1 MAEKTTVE
9 ASIGNSPVLDDS
21 RVIKET
27 GGVHDH
33 IAKSEGEDFKKAVEA
48 NLGSV
53 TLEDWGTFFK
63 LPSGGWKGL
72 AGNYGPT
79 TELGRKLESA
89 FANQQQSQE
98 GQGK

>member
-53 TLEDWGTFFK
+53 TLEDWGTF
-63 LPSGGWKGL
+63 LSSQVAAGKG
-72 AGNYGPT
+72 
-79 TELGRKLESA
+79 
-89 FANQQQSQE
+89 
-98 GQGK
+98 